1 MRLAQRMESVPR
13 SYIREILKVT
23 AQPDIISFA
32 GGLPHPAS
40 FPVDA
45 VADAAARVLEE
56 AGPEAL
62 QYTTTE
68 GFPPLRQWIADRYK
82 RQGINVSPDDILIT
96 TGSQQALDLVAK
108 ACIDRGGK
116 VVMERPGYLG
126 AIQCFAVF
134 GPDFVTVP
142 LTPRGVD
149 TDALRQ
155 AARDAQVFYAVPSFQ
170 NPSGITYDEQTRREV
185 ADIMAETGCLMVED
199 NPYGE
204 LRFMGQHLPP
214 VRAYMQAPS
223 VLLGSFSK
231 VVSPGLRLGWVCAP
245 QDVLNP
251 MITAKQA
258 SDLHTP
264 GFTQRILHRYLMDND
279 VDKHIA
285 SIRARYGAQRDA
297 MVQAIRRHFPEDVA
311 CTEPEGGMFLW
322 CTLPGGISAEALFHK
337 AIERKVAFVPGRPFY
352 VDETD
357 DTFRLNFSNSSPEL
371 IEEGIARLGQC
382 LREYLGKG
390 QAGAA

>member
-1 MRLAQRMESVPR
+1 MRLAQRMEGVPR

-45 VADAAARVLEE
+45 VASAAASVLEE

-82 RQGINVSPDDILIT
+82 RQGITVSADDILIT

-108 ACIDRGGK
+108 ACIDRGGR

-149 TDALRQ
+149 TDGLRR
-155 AARDAQVFYAVPSFQ
+155 AAEGAQVFYAVPSFQ
-170 NPSGITYDEQTRREV
+170 NPSGITYDDATRREV
-185 ADIMAETGCLMVED
+185 AEIMADTGCLLVED

-279 VDKHIA
+279 VDTHIA
-285 SIRARYGAQRDA
+285 SIRARYGAQRDV
-297 MVQAIRRHFPEDVA
+297 MVQAIRRHFPEEVS

-322 CTLPGGISAEALFHK
+322 CTLPAGLSAEALFHK

-352 VDETD
+352 VDDTD

-371 IEEGIARLGQC
+371 IDEGIARLGQC
-382 LREYLGKG
+382 LREFLG
-390 QAGAA
+390 GAA

>member
-45 VADAAARVLEE
+45 VASAAASVLEE

-68 GFPPLRQWIADRYK
+68 GFPPLRQWIADRYR
-82 RQGINVSPDDILIT
+82 RQGIHVSPDDILIT

-149 TDALRQ
+149 TDALRK
-155 AARDAQVFYAVPSFQ
+155 AARGAQVFYAVPSFQ

-185 ADIMAETGCLMVED
+185 ADIMAETGCLLVED

-214 VRAYMQAPS
+214 VRAYASAPS

-264 GFTQRILHRYLMDND
+264 GFTQRILHRYLTDND
-279 VDKHIA
+279 VDTHIA
-285 SIRARYGAQRDA
+285 SIRARYGTQRDA

-322 CTLPGGISAEALFHK
+322 CTLPEGISAEALFHK

-371 IEEGIARLGQC
+371 IDEGIARLGQC

-390 QAGAA
+390 QASAA

>member
-1 MRLAQRMESVPR
+1 MRLAQRMEGVPR

-45 VADAAARVLEE
+45 VARAAAAVLEE

-82 RQGINVSPDDILIT
+82 RQGIEVSPDDILIT

-108 ACIDRGGK
+108 ACIDRGGR

-155 AARDAQVFYAVPSFQ
+155 AARGAQVFYAVPSFQ

-185 ADIMAETGCLMVED
+185 ADIMAETGCLLVED

-204 LRFMGQHLPP
+204 LRFMGRHLPP
-214 VRAYMQAPS
+214 VRAYMHAPS

-264 GFTQRILHRYLMDND
+264 GFTQRILHRYLADND
-279 VDKHIA
+279 VDAHIA
-285 SIRARYGAQRDA
+285 SIRARYGAQRDS
-297 MVQAIRRHFPEDVA
+297 MVQAIRRHFPEEVA

-322 CTLPGGISAEALFHK
+322 CTLPAGLSAEALFHK

-352 VDETD
+352 VDDTD

-371 IEEGIARLGQC
+371 IDEGIARLGQC
-382 LREYLGKG
+382 LREYLG
-390 QAGAA
+390 GAA

>member
-45 VADAAARVLEE
+45 VASAAASVLEE

-82 RQGINVSPDDILIT
+82 RQGIEVSPDDILIT

-149 TDALRQ
+149 TKALRK

-170 NPSGITYDEQTRREV
+170 NPSGITYDDATRREV
-185 ADIMAETGCLMVED
+185 AEIMAETGCLLVED

-214 VRAYMQAPS
+214 VRAYASAPS

-245 QDVLNP
+245 QEVLNP

-279 VDKHIA
+279 VDTHIA

-297 MVQAIRRHFPEDVA
+297 MVQAIRQHFPEEVA

-322 CTLPGGISAEALFHK
+322 CTLPSGISAEALFHK

-371 IEEGIARLGQC
+371 IDEGIARLGQC
-382 LREYLGKG
+382 LREYLG
-390 QAGAA
+390 GAA

>member
-45 VADAAARVLEE
+45 VASAAASVLEE

-170 NPSGITYDEQTRREV
+170 NPSGITYDDATRREV
-185 ADIMAETGCLMVED
+185 AEIMAETGCLLVED

-214 VRAYMQAPS
+214 VRAYASAPS

-245 QDVLNP
+245 QEVLNP

-279 VDKHIA
+279 VDTHIA

-297 MVQAIRRHFPEDVA
+297 MVQAIRQHFPEEVA
-311 CTEPEGGMFLW
+311 YTEPEGGMFLW
-322 CTLPGGISAEALFHK
+322 CTLPEGISAEALFHK

-371 IEEGIARLGQC
+371 IDEGIARLGQC
-382 LREYLGKG
+382 LREYLGR
-390 QAGAA
+390 